1 MTRHRI
7 TITEG
12 RVERVDRLLAASIAG
27 VSRRRIQQLLAER
40 LVRIDG
46 RTARKGDLVRGE
58 RVVEV
63 ELLAPLTVAL
73 VAETDPAVPVL
84 AEDPSFVALDK
95 PAGRPSHALR
105 STDRDTIANFLAA
118 RFPECV
124 AAGGSSLEAGLVHRL
139 DTATSG
145 VILAARSKQDWHALR
160 RQFREGTIEKR
171 YLAVVSGAITR
182 PGEICRPIAPHPRS
196 RRKVL
201 VLGDGERSSGAKT
214 ALTRYRPLAAGRE
227 VTLLEVEIPTGR
239 MHQIRAHLAAI
250 GHPVVGD
257 VIYGAGEIPEGRH
270 LLHAA
275 RLAFRHPRSAE
286 RVIVESLP
294 PADFLHALRRLGVP
308 FHFAAR

>member
-1 MTRHRI
+1 VTRHRI
-7 TITEG
+7 SVTEG
-12 RVERVDRLLAASIAG
+12 RAERVDRLLAASIAG

-46 RTARKGDLVRGE
+46 RTPRKGDVIHGE

-63 ELLAPLTVAL
+63 ELLAPLTLAL
-73 VAETDPAVPVL
+73 VAEGEPAVPL
-84 AEDPSFVALDK
+84 LLEDPSFVALDK

-105 STDRDTIANFLAA
+105 STDRETLANFLAA

-124 AAGGSSLEAGLVHRL
+124 AAGDSPLEAGLVHRL

-145 VILAARSKQDWHALR
+145 VILAARSKDDWRALR

-171 YLAVVSGAITR
+171 YLAVVGGALAR
-182 PGEICRPIAPHPRS
+182 PGEVCRAIASHPRS

-201 VLGDGERSSGAKT
+201 VLEPGERSPGSKM
-214 ALTRYRPLAAGRE
+214 ALTRYRPLAAGRG
-227 VTLLEVEIPTGR
+227 VTLLEVQIPTGR

-250 GHPVVGD
+250 GHPVIGD
-257 VIYGAGEIPEGRH
+257 SIYGAGKIPEDRH

-275 RLAFRHPRSAE
+275 RLAFEHPRNAE
-286 RVIVESLP
+286 RVIVESP
-294 PADFLHALRRLGVP
+294 PPGDFRRALHRLGI
-308 FHFAAR
+308 HFPPRR

>member
-46 RTARKGDLVRGE
+46 RTARKGDLLRGE

-63 ELLAPLTVAL
+63 ELLAPLTAAL
-73 VAETDPAVPVL
+73 VAEPDPAVPVL

-95 PAGRPSHALR
+95 PAGRPSQALR

-145 VILAARSKQDWHALR
+145 VILAARSEEDWRELR

-171 YLAVVSGAITR
+171 YLAVVGGAIAD
-182 PGEICRPIAPHPRS
+182 PGEICRPIAPHPHS

-214 ALTRYRPLAAGRE
+214 ALTRYRPLAAGPE
-227 VTLLEVEIPTGR
+227 VTLLEAEIPTGR
-239 MHQIRAHLAAI
+239 MVSAKCTFQLSRSSTLASEAATPPSAITVCALPSNDLQTSPTDTPCAAAAI
-250 GHPVVGD
+250 
-257 VIYGAGEIPEGRH
+257 
-270 LLHAA
+270 AA
-275 RLAFRHPRSAE
+275 LRPA
-286 RVIVESLP
+286 P
-294 PADFLHALRRLGVP
+294 PAP
-308 FHFAAR
+308 ITSTS